1 MELIVHKIQD
11 ITDKELAY
19 VIAESET
26 QAMQVVKQTTVLEL
40 KWLESR
46 ELKSIPKWY
55 EKYKD
60 CPIPKIVI
68 NHIMPF

>member
-1 MELIVHKIQD
+1 MELIVYKIQD
-11 ITDKELAY
+11 VTDKELAY
-19 VIAESET
+19 VIADSE
-26 QAMQVVKQTTVLEL
+26 QSAMEAVRRTTVLEL
-40 KWLESR
+40 KWLASL

-60 CPIPKIVI
+60 IPIPNIVI